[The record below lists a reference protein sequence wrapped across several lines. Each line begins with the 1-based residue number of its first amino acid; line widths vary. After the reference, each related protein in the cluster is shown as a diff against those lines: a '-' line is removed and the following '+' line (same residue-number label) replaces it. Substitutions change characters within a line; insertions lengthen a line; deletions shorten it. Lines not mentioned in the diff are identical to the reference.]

1 MPRVCLSLIVSLCVI
16 FETGCGARKLGFEPK
31 TAPEITAVTID
42 PLLEDDKNNKE
53 NTWLKKYQ
61 DRIAS
66 GTCTDGIKQVNGK
79 CSDGTAYADFAK
91 GLRNSYIEAIRAKI
105 DDNYRHFKANLYS
118 GNAVFGLASDWAV
131 IGLSGAG
138 SVVADTA
145 LKSILAVAAG
155 GVTGANASYQKQVLN
170 QQNTLAIA
178 AAMEAARSG
187 QYLLISRSETSDLT
201 KYSMEE
207 ALVNLRQYYD
217 AGTMLGGL
225 LYIQGQMQSQSL
237 SNQKNSQ
244 GLRTAPLS
252 VTTVTLIGGTVNTGY
267 SAPLEATGGAQPYT
281 WKIVGSLPPGLTLTP
296 DTGVIWGAPTSAGTS
311 KFSVQVTDSST
322 PAQTVSYDLSIVVTN
337 PQPPQQPVQPAQ
349 SKPQ

>member
-1 MPRVCLSLIVSLCVI
+1 MPRVCLSLVVTLCVI

-105 DDNYRHFKANLYS
+105 DDNYRHFKTNLYS

-237 SNQKNSQ
+237 NNQKNSQ
-244 GLRTAPLS
+244 GLRTLPLS
-252 VTTVTLIGGTVNTGY
+252 VTTVTLVGGNREYGLFCSPRSNGRRSALYLENRRFSASGSDPDAGY
-267 SAPLEATGGAQPYT
+267 WCNLGCADQRRHLKVLGPSHGLVDPSPN
-281 WKIVGSLPPGLTLTP
+281 SLIRSQHCG
-296 DTGVIWGAPTSAGTS
+296 
-311 KFSVQVTDSST
+311 
-322 PAQTVSYDLSIVVTN
+322 Y
-337 PQPPQQPVQPAQ
+337 
-349 SKPQ
+349 